1 MKHVVKQYTFMKK
14 DIASIISFDLFKE
27 VEAGFLNGSVDL
39 KNTGFRDFRIK
50 VVLQNEFRTKPLII
64 WSTRFSPSEKNWNL
78 TRLGVLL
85 SLESALRLS
94 NGSSHRERFVRFL
107 PSLLFPEFFLVMEK
121 RDEGKRNEIATTS
134 LILIFKLRRWEI
146 STRQTLLAQDTSEGQ
161 RVLPD
166 SIPSIRW
173 MLQDTLHLPA
183 NSLINRASLCANI
196 LLKHGD
202 LWEFPAYL
210 RWTMRWLLQVEDAI
224 PLASLKSSAF
234 ICFWASIWYSSLK
247 ENQEEMPR
255 LKVLMNSGK
264 NGFLEDILVL
274 PLFPLEEPVND
285 SRGITIIRNPT
296 GLLLRKSTVH
306 DSQVYSEVKT
316 GDISDTAQ
324 KDLPL
329 MHTLTPLVIFIFLLQ
344 REKFPLSERLMLM
357 VKLRSMGPRI
367 SSEGNLRG
375 NMWLLVSLLIEK
387 DWLSNKG
394 IRSSNLSLFP
404 LRVIL
409 LLLYLQLQKEKHDL
423 VHDVMRIQ
431 SIRNQFTML

>member
-1 MKHVVKQYTFMKK
+1 MKK
-14 DIASIISFDLFKE
+14 DIASITSFDLFKE
-27 VEAGFLNGSVDL
+27 AEAGFLNGSVDL

-50 VVLQNEFRTKPLII
+50 VVLQNDLRTKPLII
-64 WSTRFSPSEKNWNL
+64 WSTKFSPSEKNWNL

-94 NGSSHRERFVRFL
+94 NGSLHRERFVRFL
-107 PSLLFPEFFLVMEK
+107 LSLLFPEFFLVMEK

-146 STRQTLLAQDTSEGQ
+146 STRQTLLAQDISEGQ

-166 SIPSIRW
+166 SIPFIRW
-173 MLQDTLHLPA
+173 ILQVTQLSQA
-183 NSLINRASLCANI
+183 SSLINRASLCANI

-224 PLASLKSSAF
+224 PLASLKSSVF
-234 ICFWASIWYSSLK
+234 ICFWESIWYSSLK

-264 NGFLEDILVL
+264 RGCLEDILVL

-296 GLLLRKSTVH
+296 GPLLKKSTAH
-306 DSQVYSEVKT
+306 DSLVYSEIKT

-329 MHTLTPLVIFIFLLQ
+329 MHTLTLLVIFIFLLQ
-344 REKFPLSERLMLM
+344 REKFPLTERLMLM

-375 NMWLLVSLLIEK
+375 NMWLPVSLLIEK

-394 IRSSNLSLFP
+394 GRSSNLFLFL